1 MSLPATYN
9 LLAPALL
16 RVARAVARPFIP
28 KLQQR
33 VRDAEMLLKGL
44 PQRKQGSSRVWIH
57 AASMGELEQ
66 CVPVMNLLSTHSPNI
81 EIIVSCS
88 SPSGIRHAATLPMC
102 VGVVYHPFE
111 NRNEIRRTID
121 IVQPDVVVIDRYDV
135 WPMFID
141 ELHERGIPTVLMN
154 ATFPSAG
161 HTRLMKSTIA
171 ATYAML
177 SSVTAVTA
185 DDASALTELLKRKV
199 ETQPDSR
206 IDRIL
211 DRVHNASTSLAYLR
225 RSVPTLVIG
234 SSWDEDLEIIIP
246 AIMSIPESTLR
257 VIIVPHEPTAST
269 LASIERRLHC
279 TRLSN
284 ATESTHGHILVDSVG
299 MLLSLY
305 RLADAAYVGGGFGA
319 GVHSVLEPA
328 GYGLPLA
335 CGPRIAR
342 SRDAVALV
350 ESDACTVV
358 TTQPEVQTW
367 IHNIV
372 LSSDERAQQ
381 GAIATTYLTSQTGSS
396 RFYTDVIM
404 AHLSAQ
410 SPVARLQSGEHP

>member
-44 PQRKQGSSRVWIH
+44 PKRTQGSSRVWIH

-66 CVPVMNLLSTHSPNI
+66 CVPVMNLLSTHSPKI

-121 IVQPDVVVIDRYDV
+121 IVKPDVVVIDRYDV

-161 HTRLMKSTIA
+161 RTRLMSSTVA

-177 SSVTAVTA
+177 SSITAVTA
-185 DDASALTELLKRKV
+185 DDASALSELLERKV

-211 DRVHNASTSLAYLR
+211 DRVDNASTSLTYLR
-225 RSVPTLVIG
+225 RSVPTIVIG

-246 AIMSIPESTLR
+246 AITSLPADALR
-257 VIIVPHEPTAST
+257 VIIVPHEPTEST
-269 LASIERRLHC
+269 LASIETKLLC

-284 ATESTHGHILVDSVG
+284 ATATTQGPIVVDSVG

-305 RLADAAYVGGGFGA
+305 RLADAAYVGGGLGA

-335 CGPRIAR
+335 CGPRIDR

-350 ESDACTVV
+350 ESEACTIV
-358 TTQPEVQTW
+358 TSVSEVSAW

-372 LSSDERAQQ
+372 LSAVEREQR
-381 GAIATTYLTSQTGSS
+381 GAVAREYLTSQTGSS
-396 RFYTDVIM
+396 RYYANAIM
-404 AHLSAQ
+404 AHLTA
-410 SPVARLQSGEHP
+410 

>member
-44 PQRKQGSSRVWIH
+44 PQRTQGSSRVWIH

-161 HTRLMKSTIA
+161 RTRLLSSTIA
-171 ATYAML
+171 AAYSML
-177 SSVTAVTA
+177 SSITAVTA
-185 DDASALTELLKRKV
+185 DDASALSELLERTV

-211 DRVHNASTSLAYLR
+211 DRVDNASTSLTYLR
-225 RSVPTLVIG
+225 RSVPTIVIG

-246 AIMSIPESTLR
+246 AITSLPTDALR
-257 VIIVPHEPTAST
+257 VIIVPHEPTEST
-269 LASIERRLHC
+269 LASIEAKLPY
-279 TRLSN
+279 TRLSS
-284 ATESTHGHILVDSVG
+284 ATATTQGPIVVDSVG

-305 RLADAAYVGGGFGA
+305 RLGDAAYVGGGFGA

-335 CGPRIAR
+335 CGPRIER

-350 ESDACTVV
+350 TSEACTIV
-358 TTQPEVQTW
+358 TSVSEVSAW

-372 LSSDERAQQ
+372 LSAVEREQR
-381 GAIATTYLTSQTGSS
+381 GAVAREYLTSQTGSS
-396 RFYTDVIM
+396 RYYANAIM
-404 AHLSAQ
+404 THLTA
-410 SPVARLQSGEHP
+410 

>member
-33 VRDAEMLLKGL
+33 VRDADMLLKGL

-141 ELHERGIPTVLMN
+141 ELHERCIPTVLMN

-161 HTRLMKSTIA
+161 RTRLMSSTVA

-177 SSVTAVTA
+177 SSITSVTA
-185 DDASALTELLKRKV
+185 DDASALSELLERTV

-211 DRVHNASTSLAYLR
+211 DRVDNASTSLTYLR
-225 RSVPTLVIG
+225 RSVPTIVIG

-246 AIMSIPESTLR
+246 AITSLPADALR
-257 VIIVPHEPTAST
+257 VIIVPHEPTGST
-269 LASIERRLHC
+269 LASIETKLPC

-284 ATESTHGHILVDSVG
+284 ATATTQGPIVVDSVG

-335 CGPRIAR
+335 CGPRIER

-350 ESDACTVV
+350 ASEACTIV
-358 TTQPEVQTW
+358 TSVSEVSAW
-367 IHNIV
+367 IHNTV
-372 LSSDERAQQ
+372 LSAVEREQRGTVARE
-381 GAIATTYLTSQTGSS
+381 YLTSQTGSS
-396 RFYTDVIM
+396 RYYANAIM
-404 AHLSAQ
+404 AYLTALSQA
-410 SPVARLQSGEHP
+410 AR

>member
-1 MSLPATYN
+1 
-9 LLAPALL
+9 
-16 RVARAVARPFIP
+16 VARPFIP

-33 VRDAEMLLKGL
+33 VRDAEVLLKGL
-44 PQRKQGSSRVWIH
+44 PRRTQGSSRIWIH

-66 CVPVMNLLSTHSPNI
+66 CVPVMNLLSTHSPKI

-88 SPSGIRHAATLPMC
+88 SPSGIRHAAALPMC

-141 ELHERGIPTVLMN
+141 ELHERGVPTVLMN

-161 HTRLMKSTIA
+161 RTRLMSSTIA

-177 SSVTAVTA
+177 SSITAVTA
-185 DDASALTELLKRKV
+185 DDASALSELLERKV

-211 DRVHNASTSLAYLR
+211 DRVDNASPSLTYLR
-225 RSVPTLVIG
+225 RTVPTIVIG

-246 AIMSIPESTLR
+246 AITSLPADALR
-257 VIIVPHEPTAST
+257 VIIVPHEPTEST
-269 LASIERRLHC
+269 LASIETKLLC

-284 ATESTHGHILVDSVG
+284 ATATTQGPIVVDSVG

-305 RLADAAYVGGGFGA
+305 RLADAAYVGGGLGA

-335 CGPRIAR
+335 CGPRIDR

-350 ESDACTVV
+350 ESEACTIV
-358 TTQPEVQTW
+358 TSVSEVSSW

-372 LSSDERAQQ
+372 LSAVEREQR
-381 GAIATTYLTSQTGSS
+381 GAVAREYLTSQTGSS
-396 RFYTDVIM
+396 RYYANAIM
-404 AHLSAQ
+404 AHLTA
-410 SPVARLQSGEHP
+410 

>member
-33 VRDAEMLLKGL
+33 VRDADMLLKGL

-161 HTRLMKSTIA
+161 RTRLMSSTVA

-177 SSVTAVTA
+177 SSITAVTA
-185 DDASALTELLKRKV
+185 DDASALSELLERTV

-211 DRVHNASTSLAYLR
+211 DRVDNASTSLTYLR
-225 RSVPTLVIG
+225 RSVPTIVIG

-246 AIMSIPESTLR
+246 AITSLPADALR
-257 VIIVPHEPTAST
+257 AIIVPHEPTEST
-269 LASIERRLHC
+269 LASIETKLPC

-284 ATESTHGHILVDSVG
+284 ATATTQGPIVVDSVG

-335 CGPRIAR
+335 CGPRIER

-350 ESDACTVV
+350 ASEACTIV
-358 TTQPEVQTW
+358 TSVSEVSAW
-367 IHNIV
+367 IHNTV
-372 LSSDERAQQ
+372 LSAVEREQR
-381 GAIATTYLTSQTGSS
+381 GAVAREYLTSQTGSS
-396 RFYTDVIM
+396 RYYANAIM
-404 AHLSAQ
+404 AYLTA
-410 SPVARLQSGEHP
+410 